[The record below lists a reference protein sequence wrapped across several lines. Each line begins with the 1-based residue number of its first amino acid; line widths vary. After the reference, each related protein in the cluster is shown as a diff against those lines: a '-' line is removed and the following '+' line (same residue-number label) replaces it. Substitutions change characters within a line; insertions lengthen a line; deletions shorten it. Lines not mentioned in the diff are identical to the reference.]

1 MLKVWGRANSI
12 NVQKVLW
19 CASELGVEFERID
32 FGGVFGGTDTPEY
45 RAMSPMGLI
54 PTIDDDGVILW
65 ESHTC
70 VRYLAAKNDSGGL
83 WPDNASARAESEIWM
98 DWVLA
103 SVNQPMNL
111 VFKGLIRT
119 PEAERDM
126 VAISEAK
133 EQMQGFWGIVDS
145 RLADR
150 EFLTGNRISIGDIAI
165 GPYAF
170 RWFGLFG
177 DEVTLPN
184 VKSWFERLKL
194 RNGFC
199 QYVVQPLS

>member
-45 RAMSPMGLI
+45 RAMNPMGLI

-70 VRYLAAKNDSGGL
+70 ARYLAAKNNSDGL
-83 WPDNASARAESEIWM
+83 WPDNVSVRAEAEKW
-98 DWVLA
+98 
-103 SVNQPMNL
+103 MNL

-150 EFLTGNRISIGDIAI
+150 EFLTGNGISIGDIAI

-177 DEVTLPN
+177 DEVALPN

-194 RNGFC
+194 RNGYC